1 MFQNEHGTCTKDF
14 TYFSHKKEQ
23 TCRMASFVFVNF
35 FCFVLCI
42 LAFMVNVL
50 GVLGTVKA
58 GGLPCQGDESVH
70 LAFNK
75 VFSRY

>member
-1 MFQNEHGTCTKDF
+1 MNMAPALRTSPT
-14 TYFSHKKEQ
+14 SPIKKNKH
-23 TCRMASFVFVNF
+23 AGWLVLFFVNF
-35 FCFVLCI
+35 FCFVLRI